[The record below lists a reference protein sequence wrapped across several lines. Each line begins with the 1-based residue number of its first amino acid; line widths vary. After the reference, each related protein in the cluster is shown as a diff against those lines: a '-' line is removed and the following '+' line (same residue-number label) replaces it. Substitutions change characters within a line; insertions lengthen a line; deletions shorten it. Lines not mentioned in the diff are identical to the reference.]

1 MYTSSKA
8 STNARDSGEDA
19 VAHGRYRPSA
29 WFYRFFAGRLLVLI
43 AHSPFFF
50 FTDRLFFMPSAH
62 DSLLF
67 CIAEGTCDGG

>member
-1 MYTSSKA
+1 M
-8 STNARDSGEDA
+8 
-19 VAHGRYRPSA
+19 HGTREKTRSHTADRPSA